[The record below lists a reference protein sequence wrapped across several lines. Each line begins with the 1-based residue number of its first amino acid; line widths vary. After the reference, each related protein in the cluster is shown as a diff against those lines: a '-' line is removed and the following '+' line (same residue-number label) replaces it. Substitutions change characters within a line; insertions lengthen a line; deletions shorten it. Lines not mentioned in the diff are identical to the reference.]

1 MTEKLDRLFSRAEA
15 IWPAKQM
22 ALGYRFCEH
31 LLTGNMGQQC

>member
-15 IWPAKQM
+15 DLAGSKWH
-22 ALGYRFCEH
+22 GYRFCEH